1 MRESGVLMHITSLPG
16 PFGVGTMG
24 KPAFDFVDF
33 LEKAG
38 QRCWQ
43 ILPFPILPWK

>member
-16 PFGVGTMG
+16 PCGVGTMG

-33 LEKAG
+33 LKNRG
-38 QRCWQ
+38 
-43 ILPFPILPWK
+43 F

>member
-16 PFGVGTMG
+16 KYGVGTMG
-24 KPAFDFVDF
+24 KAAFEFVDF
-33 LEKAG
+33 LKQAR

-43 ILPFPILPWK
+43 ILP